1 MAKCQGRGTGERQ
14 VKAAAPSR
22 KHYFIIN
29 DIMNLLQKNLNIIML
44 DYITQ

>member
-1 MAKCQGRGTGERQ
+1 MAKCQGRGKGERQ

-22 KHYFIIN
+22 KNYFIIN
-29 DIMNLLQKNLNIIML
+29 DIMNSLQKNLNIML